1 MPIEFFS
8 AHPTVPILVIGT
20 VVAVVSLRSQ
30 RYLARA
36 KNTLDFDKDFKE
48 KELRTLQAAH
58 ALIRT
63 TGPGE
68 LAELGGLE
76 IPDEAFRAIARALNV
91 WEGVAIGVRN
101 GVYSERLLRDGYGS
115 TVVWMYRHA
124 QPFIEQRQ
132 RNNPHYYS
140 NFCWLG
146 ARWAAS
152 RAFCDLPKGTSH
164 RQSPAD
170 GNAAPG
176 TTQRILRLP
185 IHEGVTRHAN
195 RP

>member
-48 KELRTLQAAH
+48 KELRALQAAH
-58 ALIRT
+58 RLMRT
-63 TGPGE
+63 MGPEE
-68 LAELGGLE
+68 LAELGSRE
-76 IPDEAFRAIARALNV
+76 VPDEAFRTIARALNA

-101 GVYSERLLRDGYGS
+101 DVYSERLLRDGYGS

-124 QPFIEQRQ
+124 QPFIGQRQ
-132 RNNPHYYS
+132 RSNPHYYS

-146 ARWAAS
+146 ARWAAL
-152 RAFCDLPKGTSH
+152 RTF
-164 RQSPAD
+164 D
-170 GNAAPG
+170 GVPAPG
-176 TTQRILRLP
+176 ASPSQRVLRVP
-185 IHEGVTRHAN
+185 VYEVVNRHAE